1 MNCVKVASPEHEA
14 LFLPIIDALI
24 KSYECKKMLRENE
37 IISNDDDEELSTSKQ
52 INLKR
57 I

>member
-24 KSYECKKMLRENE
+24 KSYECKKMLLENE
-37 IISNDDDEELSTSKQ
+37 IISSDGDEELSTSKP
-52 INLKR
+52 NDK
-57 I
+57 